1 MDIILNVSRTNNYPI
16 EALLNWK
23 AFPLAKFV
31 LLNNNN
37 NYNND
42 NNNNNNY
49 NNDNNNNN
57 NNYNN
62 DNNNNNNSIAH
73 FLTPKCALQCQIIKT
88 YN

>member
-37 NYNND
+37 N

-57 NNYNN
+57 NL
-62 DNNNNNNSIAH
+62 
-73 FLTPKCALQCQIIKT
+73 FL
-88 YN
+88 

>member
-37 NYNND
+37 NNNNNNDNND
-42 NNNNNNY
+42 NNNNNL
-49 NNDNNNNN
+49 
-57 NNYNN
+57 
-62 DNNNNNNSIAH
+62 
-73 FLTPKCALQCQIIKT
+73 FL
-88 YN
+88 